1 MAENKATKVILCNGI
16 HLRIPE
22 LNKSAGYSPYKQ
34 NFREMRLSIRNAL
47 LKRIQSVFK
56 AYSRRIQSF
65 TEKEGLKDHM
75 EARPGPGTGMVKQ
88 ILKPP

>member
-1 MAENKATKVILCNGI
+1 
-16 HLRIPE
+16 
-22 LNKSAGYSPYKQ
+22 
-34 NFREMRLSIRNAL
+34 MRLIIRNAL